1 MGSQSYNSFA
11 FAKSTLSEYPYEG
24 FATYQEAFEMR
35 EGLDPSGNDAVI
47 GKDLAPSTKPPV
59 TDTKPPVTDTK
70 PPGTATGPKA
80 LAPAWVKDDW
90 RGPPKTVNSPLYS
103 KPKES
108 NSPTTTGFSWDF
120 FGKPKTLSSAS
131 SPKPKEGFETM
142 ITQKASTLAGSSYG
156 NEKPVAFLYNNEGST
171 TCKNYGYTNS
181 KGFICMSA
189 SDIQLLTT
197 RGGNA
202 AGVSEQIGK

>member
-47 GKDLAPSTKPPV
+47 DKDLDPSPGPPATDTKPTDTKPTDTKPTDTKPKDLAPTY
-59 TDTKPPVTDTK
+59 
-70 PPGTATGPKA
+70 
-80 LAPAWVKDDW
+80 DW
-90 RGPPKTVNSPLYS
+90 RGPPKTLH
-103 KPKES
+103 
-108 NSPTTTGFSWDF
+108 
-120 FGKPKTLSSAS
+120 SAS

-202 AGVSEQIGK
+202 AGVSDQIGK